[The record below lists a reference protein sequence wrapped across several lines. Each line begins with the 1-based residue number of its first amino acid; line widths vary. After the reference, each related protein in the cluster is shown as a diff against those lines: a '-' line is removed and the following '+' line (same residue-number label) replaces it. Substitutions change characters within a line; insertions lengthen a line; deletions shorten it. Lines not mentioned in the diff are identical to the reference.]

1 MRELTDI
8 RQELDQ
14 IDKQI
19 LALYEKRLE
28 LAVDISQQELL
39 SKNVREKLDFAE
51 NVLICAKALAEE
63 PDMGQATIRMLT
75 TVGEFY
81 RADRAYLFEPEPD
94 SYEALIL
101 DLAPYSYW
109 RLGETEGNIAYDY
122 VGNRHGIYTENNTLG
137 MPGAIQG
144 DTDGSVGFNGV
155 DQILAPPTEL
165 VTDKITLMAWLYP
178 TSELRSS
185 LIYDRIGIG
194 YAKWVVGLGVNNGQ
208 LMYHWNDGQSGYA
221 SGLRPRLNEWNFAAI
236 TVEPE
241 RAILY
246 LGNMDGT
253 LTTATNIA
261 THVETEM
268 RYATA
273 LGGDPW
279 YTDRK
284 VIGQLDEAA
293 IFNHT
298 LSPEEVESV
307 FRKGLGSTG
316 AELILNFGLSSEGN
330 LTLSW
335 ESEDAVLESAETT
348 QGPWIPVES
357 IELGVKEAVI
367 PLSETAG
374 FYRLRVD

>member
-1 MRELTDI
+1 MR
-8 RQELDQ
+8 
-14 IDKQI
+14 
-19 LALYEKRLE
+19 
-28 LAVDISQQELL
+28 
-39 SKNVREKLDFAE
+39 
-51 NVLICAKALAEE
+51 
-63 PDMGQATIRMLT
+63 
-75 TVGEFY
+75 
-81 RADRAYLFEPEPD
+81 
-94 SYEALIL
+94 
-101 DLAPYSYW
+101 
-109 RLGETEGNIAYDY
+109 
-122 VGNRHGIYTENNTLG
+122 
-137 MPGAIQG
+137 
-144 DTDGSVGFNGV
+144 
-155 DQILAPPTEL
+155 PT
-165 VTDKITLMAWLYP
+165 
-178 TSELRSS
+178 
-185 LIYDRIGIG
+185 
-194 YAKWVVGLGVNNGQ
+194 
-208 LMYHWNDGQSGYA
+208 
-221 SGLRPRLNEWNFAAI
+221 LNEWNFAAI

-298 LSPEEVESV
+298 LTPDEVESV

-316 AELILNFGLSSEGN
+316 TELILNFGLSSEGN

-335 ESEDAVLESAETT
+335 ESENAVLESAETA